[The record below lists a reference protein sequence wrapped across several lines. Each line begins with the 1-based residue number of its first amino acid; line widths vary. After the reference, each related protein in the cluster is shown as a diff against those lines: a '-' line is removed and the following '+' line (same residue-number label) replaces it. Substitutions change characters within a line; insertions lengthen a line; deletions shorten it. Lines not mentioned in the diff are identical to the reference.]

1 MADIAPLRPLR
12 YAPQDL
18 ANVVAPP
25 YDVISPSERL
35 ELMAR
40 SPHNVVRLILPEGE
54 GDAKYANAATLLAT
68 WRKEGTLVR
77 DEQAAFYRYDQSF
90 EPPGGG
96 VRRTRRGFLALVRVV
111 PFQDR
116 VVLPHERTLS
126 GPKEDRLKLFRATRT
141 NLSPGFMLYRDPK
154 RVLDGPL
161 ASGEEI
167 AQFVTRDGVEHRL
180 AKVSAPEATR
190 TIVEHIAKS
199 SLLIA
204 DGHHRYETA
213 LFYSQELDTAEAT
226 APRPYLPRPQ
236 HRYFMSC
243 LCNGDDPDLVV
254 FATHRLVHSLPAFD
268 WDAFVHR
275 ASDLFE
281 VTTQNTDL
289 VSAEAELAK
298 AGRSANAFL
307 AIAKANGGAR
317 KSAGAPSSGYRIA
330 LLTLRSGVDL
340 GAHPTLGQR
349 PAVVRATDVAV
360 LHSGILE
367 HLLDISLDAQVKKT
381 NLTYLQ
387 DPKQGMAELE
397 QGGQVLFVMN
407 PTPVAQVRDVAE
419 AGEVMPQKSTYFYPK
434 VLTGLAIHTLDPYR
448 AV

>member
-12 YAPQDL
+12 YAARDL
-18 ANVVAPP
+18 SNLVSPP

-40 SPHNVVRLILPEGE
+40 SPNNVVRLILPEGE
-54 GDAKYANAATLLAT
+54 GDAKYAQAATLLAA
-68 WRKEGTLVR
+68 WRKDGTLVR

-96 VRRTRRGFLALVRVV
+96 ARRTRRGFLALVRVV
-111 PFQDR
+111 PFKDR

-141 NLSPGFMLYRDPK
+141 NLSPGFMLYRDAK

-161 ASGEEI
+161 DSGEVI
-167 AQFVTRDGVEHRL
+167 STFTTPDKVEHRL
-180 AKVSAPEATR
+180 AKVVAPDAIR
-190 TIVEHIAKS
+190 TIVDHIGKS

-213 LFYSQELDTAEAT
+213 LHYSQELDGAEGS
-226 APRPYLPRPQ
+226 APKPYLPRPE
-236 HRYFMSC
+236 HRYFMSF

-254 FATHRLVHSLPAFD
+254 FATHRLVHSLPSFD
-268 WDAFVHR
+268 WDDFLAK
-275 ASDLFE
+275 ANDLFE
-281 VTTQNTDL
+281 VTPQTGDW
-289 VSAEAELAK
+289 SAAEVQLASAGKQSNSFLAVAQAK
-298 AGRSANAFL
+298 AQKG
-307 AIAKANGGAR
+307 KNGASR
-317 KSAGAPSSGYRIA
+317 APRTA
-330 LLTLRSGVDL
+330 LLKLRAGLDL
-340 GAHPTLGQR
+340 ESHPTLGAR
-349 PAVVRATDVAV
+349 PKVVRATDVAV

-367 HLLDISLDAQVKKT
+367 HLLGISLEAQVKKT
-381 NLTYLQ
+381 NLAYLQ
-387 DPKQGMAELE
+387 DPKQGMAQLDAGE
-397 QGGQVLFVMN
+397 GQVLFVMN
-407 PTPVAQVRDVAE
+407 PTPVAQVREVAE

-434 VLTGLAIHTLDPYR
+434 VVTGLAIHTLDPYR